1 MQARFPGLDYDPATH
16 SIEGILAFSAAY
28 DVASGR
34 MRIGCED
41 SDAERASFLSD
52 AFSIRIDLGKSDDN
66 GWPPVYETGGRYQKV
81 ADRESV
87 DFADLHFSPDGQCC
101 LGIQYAPDR
110 RLTVK
115 ALIDGLL
122 VPFFYRL
129 SYTDRYGLESARRD
143 LWGEYAHYDE
153 GYLEYERD
161 MLAIAAR
168 NPGRNDPCPCGRGR
182 KYKRCCLDEVES
194 VKRARPHRVTLTAS
208 PAATVPG
215 SSTMP

>member
-1 MQARFPGLDYDPATH
+1 MQARFPGLDYAPASH
-16 SIEGILAFSAAY
+16 SIKGILAFSAAY
-28 DVASGR
+28 DSASGR

-66 GWPPVYETGGRYQKV
+66 GWPLVYETGGRYQKV

-87 DFADLHFSPDGQCC
+87 DFADLHVSPEGQCC

-122 VPFFYRL
+122 IPFFYRL

-153 GYLEYERD
+153 GYREYERD
-161 MLAIAAR
+161 MLAMAAR
-168 NPGRNDPCPCGRGR
+168 KPGRNDRCPCGRGR
-182 KYKRCCLDEVES
+182 KYKRCCIDEVES
-194 VKRARPHRVTLTAS
+194 VKRALRHRVTLTSS
-208 PAATVPG
+208 PTATVPG